1 VKGSVK
7 SATGRLPSIELRKVN
22 FEEVIC
28 DGAKEPLYLAPN
40 DILFMPRSSTAAT
53 LWVRQ
58 HIVDLIPIFRGI
70 GASVPL
76 GF

>member
-1 VKGSVK
+1 LGSSSGEVI
-7 SATGRLPSIELRKVN
+7 TRKVN
-22 FEEVIC
+22 LEEVVK
-28 DGAKEPLYLAPN
+28 DGAKEQLYLAPN
-40 DILFMPRSSTAAT
+40 DIVFVPRSSIADAN